1 MKNENGFGSIV
12 CLDKTGKKRRKPWG
26 VRITVG
32 WNGNKQVRKYLS
44 YHATQAEALIA
55 LAEYHKNGIN
65 LDVSK
70 LTLDEV
76 YDRWIERVMK
86 KGLSK
91 STLKTHNMAKI
102 RFGQLGNKPISDI
115 KTIHL
120 QQWMDDIDLKPR
132 SKANIRGTML
142 QLYKY
147 ALTNDMVIK
156 NYAEGIEINEKAEKV
171 GSVFTDQEIKT
182 LWENKDDIAVQRVL
196 ILIYTGM
203 RVNELLKMERDHINL
218 EESYAI
224 GGSKT
229 EAGRDRV
236 IPFHREILK
245 FVKEQLGEHQYLT
258 RSTQA
263 DSLSYS
269 TMLRQFNAT
278 MEKFGMEHKIHDTRK
293 TAVSIMHTSGIP
305 MEVIR
310 MIVGH
315 SGKGVTEKVYLFKE
329 AKELVDAVNT
339 III

>member
-12 CLDKTGKKRRKPWG
+12 CLDKSGKKRRKPWA
-26 VRITVG
+26 VRITSG
-32 WNGNKQVRKYLS
+32 WQDGKQVRKYIG
-44 YHATQAEALIA
+44 YYETQADALMA
-55 LAEYHKNGIN
+55 LADYHKNGVD

-70 LTLDEV
+70 LTLGEV
-76 YDRWIERVMK
+76 FDKWMERVLK
-86 KGLSK
+86 KGLSD
-91 STLKTHNMAKI
+91 SAVRNHNMAKT
-102 RFGQLGNKPISDI
+102 RFGVLANKALNEI

-132 SKANIRGTML
+132 SKGNIRGTMI

-147 ALTNDMVIK
+147 AVTNDIVTK
-156 NYAEGIEINEKAEKV
+156 NYAEGIEIHEKAESV
-171 GSVFTDQEIKT
+171 GIVFTDKEIKT
-182 LWENKDDIAVQRVL
+182 LWDNKHDEVVQRVL

-203 RVNELLKMERDHINL
+203 RVNELLKLERENINL
-218 EESYAI
+218 EEGYAI

-236 IPFHREILK
+236 IPFHNEILK
-245 FVKEQLGEHQYLT
+245 LVKEQLGEHKYLT
-258 RSTQA
+258 RSSQA

-278 MEKFGMEHKIHDTRK
+278 MKKFGMEHKIHDTRK
-293 TAVSIMHTSGIP
+293 TAVSIMHSSGIP

-310 MIVGH
+310 IIVGH

-339 III
+339 IKI